1 MAIYIEESFFRPIFA
16 LRPQGQNRA
25 LFIPAANAVADQLI
39 ELVVP
44 YNQKQ
49 TRRFA
54 LSDVKGNGIRLI
66 ATQLGIRRGHR
77 IIRPRGLCF
86 MRGPVGGARRYWLE
100 ALGNRRWEK
109 RSGGEGTPYPL
120 SSRSHHQT

>member
-16 LRPQGQNRA
+16 LRPQATNRA

-49 TRRFA
+49 TLRFA
-54 LSDVKGNGIRLI
+54 LSDVKDNGIRLI
-66 ATQLGIRRGHR
+66 ATQLEIRRGHR
-77 IIRPRGLCF
+77 IIRPRGLCI
-86 MRGPVGGARRYWLE
+86 MRGPVGGARR
-100 ALGNRRWEK
+100 
-109 RSGGEGTPYPL
+109 
-120 SSRSHHQT
+120 